1 MIISHKWVLFPF
13 SFTYHEYNNKTSKD
27 SCCLVYYSLE
37 MTIPLYDT
45 ANTWQSPFMTNSSIT
60 RQHLTGS
67 VWKIILI
74 HPPKHPPHPYTSF
87 HIKGFKCLR
96 THLNIRGRRKKIN
109 LFIVLCNY
117 AFLLMEKIGKVENK
131 RKHQS
136 IGVNVN
142 ICIQVLR
149 SKGSGSTLLWKVT
162 NLALVLSWPHRHQ
175 SSGWGLGP
183 GWSMATR
190 RMRVLPLNGIH
201 KFATLFSQ
209 Y

>member
-1 MIISHKWVLFPF
+1 
-13 SFTYHEYNNKTSKD
+13 
-27 SCCLVYYSLE
+27 
-37 MTIPLYDT
+37 
-45 ANTWQSPFMTNSSIT
+45 MTNSSIT

-67 VWKIILI
+67 IWEIILI
-74 HPPKHPPHPYTSF
+74 HPPKHPLHPYTSF
-87 HIKGFKCLR
+87 YMKSFKCLR
-96 THLNIRGRRKKIN
+96 THLKNHNIGGRRKKIN
-109 LFIVLCNY
+109 LFVVLCNY

-131 RKHQS
+131 RKPQS
-136 IGVNVN
+136 TRVNVH
-142 ICIQVLR
+142 ICTQVLR
-149 SKGSGSTLLWKVT
+149 SKGRGFTLLWKVT